1 MITAALQKSIF
12 IKDALFERSNKLK
25 SPVSK
30 NEIHQKYKYYGNL
43 LSTVMKKKEN
53 KIIINDSFKIT

>member
-25 SPVSK
+25 SRVNK
-30 NEIHQKYKYYGNL
+30 NEIHQKYKYYRNL
-43 LSTVMKKKEN
+43 LSTVMKKK
-53 KIIINDSFKIT
+53 KKTKLL

>member
-43 LSTVMKKKEN
+43 LSTVMKKKRKQN
-53 KIIINDSFKIT
+53 YYK